1 MAVAYIGQSWSI
13 LNFNTINTICPD
25 SQQVGVHVCNS
36 SAAVVI
42 HTEIQ
47 QSHIKAQI
55 VKCVL
60 MIIYIQIE
68 DRVG

>member
-1 MAVAYIGQSWSI
+1 MAIAYIRQSWSI
-13 LNFNTINTICPD
+13 LNFNTICPD
-25 SQQVGVHVCNS
+25 SQQVGVHVSNS

-42 HTEIQ
+42 RTEIQ

-68 DRVG
+68 DRLG